1 MYITVKEAAKKWE
14 ISDRRVRKLCLE
26 GKIADAYQEGK
37 TWKIPFDAP
46 KPSDGRYKIKESLI
60 SIIEHKLE
68 ILKKRRPLTQ
78 GELERLNE
86 EFLTEYTYNSNAIEV
101 IV

>member
-46 KPSDGRYKIKESLI
+46 KPTDGRYKIKESLI

-68 ILKKRRPLTQ
+68 ILKKKKTFNARWIRKIKRRIFNGIHL
-78 GELERLNE
+78 
-86 EFLTEYTYNSNAIEV
+86 
-101 IV
+101 

>member
-46 KPSDGRYKIKESLI
+46 KPTDGRYKIKESLI
-60 SIIEHKLE
+60 SIIERKLK
-68 ILKKRRPLTQ
+68 ILKKKKTFNARWIRKIKRRIFNGIHL
-78 GELERLNE
+78 
-86 EFLTEYTYNSNAIEV
+86 
-101 IV
+101 

>member
-37 TWKIPFDAP
+37 TWKIPFNAP
-46 KPSDGRYKIKESLI
+46 KPTDGRYKIKESLI

-68 ILKKRRPLTQ
+68 ILKKKNTFNARWIRKTKRRIFNGIHL
-78 GELERLNE
+78 
-86 EFLTEYTYNSNAIEV
+86 
-101 IV
+101 